1 MKESTIST
9 IVGATTLAGL
19 IGLAYLLTAVG
30 GLSKAFE
37 SGYRVTIELPTA
49 GGLHENSRVIYN
61 GIDVGRIESVRF
73 QDPPKVGVVAVA
85 LITNQQVQLPDDVK
99 VTARFP
105 SLLGGSAVADIGRE
119 TGPVTG
125 HLPTDNSAVIM
136 GEPAVDFSLIA
147 EELRNALGGPMQEFQ
162 RISDNFDALS
172 KEWKLVGENIN
183 QLVEMRSTNAVDD
196 GEAIGNLA
204 TVLARAD
211 TRLVELRQ
219 AIDGINQYVN
229 DEELRDDVRTAAA
242 NARSV
247 SQRAN
252 DSLDTLRTRYVA
264 VADDLSAA
272 VQSMQMLA
280 DTTLEGGGTFGK
292 MVSDPALYENLNDA
306 SERLKA
312 AIDDVRL
319 LVEKWKAEG
328 LPVQF

>member
-1 MKESTIST
+1 MKESTVST
-9 IVGATTLAGL
+9 IVGLTTLAGI
-19 IGLAYLLTAVG
+19 IGLAFLLTKVG
-30 GLSKAFE
+30 DLSQVLE
-37 SGYRVTIELPTA
+37 RGYRVTIELPTA
-49 GGLHENSRVIYN
+49 GGLHEDSRVIYS
-61 GIDVGRIESVRF
+61 GIDVGRIESVNF
-73 QDPPKVGVVAVA
+73 QAPPKAGVVAVA
-85 LITNQQVQLPDDVK
+85 LITNQQIELPDDVV
-99 VTARFP
+99 VTARYLSP
-105 SLLGGSAVADIGRE
+105 LGGSAIAEISRE
-119 TGPVTG
+119 PGPVAG
-125 HLPTDNSAVIM
+125 NLPKDGSAQIT
-136 GEPAVDFSLIA
+136 GEPAVDFSQIA

-172 KEWKLVGENIN
+172 KEWTLVGENIN
-183 QLVEMRSTNAVDD
+183 QLVEMRSTGSVDD
-196 GEAIGNLA
+196 GEAVGNLA

-229 DEELRDDVRTAAA
+229 DEELRDDVRTTAA
-242 NARSV
+242 NARAV

-272 VQSMQMLA
+272 VQSMQKLA
-280 DTTLEGGGTFGK
+280 DKTLEGGGTFGK

-306 SERLKA
+306 SERLKT
-312 AIDDVRL
+312 AIDEVRL